1 LRIYCREYRIKTQS
15 TNIPLLFRS
24 WRRSGS
30 GHEEVDTKN
39 IQRVQDKKALVL
51 RLKRVEGQLRGLQR
65 LIEEDAPC
73 ESVAQQLSAARRA
86 LDKTFHSLV
95 GCLIESQLAGK
106 GDARARIKHAVE
118 ILSRYS

>member
-1 LRIYCREYRIKTQS
+1 MKRLQRE
-15 TNIPLLFRS
+15 
-24 WRRSGS
+24 
-30 GHEEVDTKN
+30 
-39 IQRVQDKKALVL
+39 QDKKPLIL

-73 ESVAQQLSAARRA
+73 ESVAQQLCAARRA

-95 GCLIESQLAGK
+95 GCLIESQLTGK
-106 GDARARIKHAVE
+106 GSAHAEIKHAVE